1 MLYMAGTFMFFESK
15 SGESKC
21 HFLITFIIKYKKTV
35 DQEKHPVLI
44 KHNKKSG
51 NIRGICFYSKFL
63 MTVTIYF
70 VHIRVN
76 LINQ

>member
-1 MLYMAGTFMFFESK
+1 MFYMAGTFMFFESK

-44 KHNKKSG
+44 KHNKKVEILG
-51 NIRGICFYSKFL
+51 E
-63 MTVTIYF
+63 F
-70 VHIRVN
+70 VFIPN
-76 LINQ
+76 F